1 MIDPEIL
8 KQVRRIQVH
17 TSRLVTDVMAGGYSS
32 VFRGSGIEFDE
43 VREYS
48 DGDDP
53 RSVDWNVTAR
63 TGRPYIKK
71 FVEERELTVV
81 FLLDLSLSMRAGF
94 LRRSAREAAAEFC
107 ACLALS
113 AIRNNDKVGFVAF
126 TDRVEHYTP
135 PKKGIGHVLRIVRDC
150 LALEAKGRATDVVPA
165 LEFIGH
171 VLRRR
176 AIVFLVSDFMGGGFV
191 QNAEFDHALALVR
204 RRHDLIAARFL
215 TSELDLANRPR
226 ARGLLRVR
234 DYESGREILCD
245 FSSAAVRESYQKSV
259 AAWNRALDERMRRAR
274 VDSIRVP
281 VAQPVVEPILQ
292 FFRGRELKSVLHS

>member
-17 TSRLVTDVMAGGYSS
+17 TSRLVADVMAGGYNS

-48 DGDDP
+48 EGDDP

-63 TGRPYIKK
+63 TGRPHIKK

-94 LRRSAREAAAEFC
+94 GRRAAREAAAEFC

-113 AIRNNDKVGFVAF
+113 AIRNNDKVGFIAF
-126 TDRVEHYTP
+126 SDRVEKYVP
-135 PKKGIGHVLRIVRDC
+135 AKKGIGHVLRIVRDC
-150 LALEAKGRATDVVPA
+150 LALESRGNTTKIAPA

-171 VLRRR
+171 VVRRR
-176 AIVFLVSDFMGGGFV
+176 AIVFLVSDFLGDE
-191 QNAEFDHALALVR
+191 NYDHSLAIVG
-204 RRHDLIAARFL
+204 RRHDLIAVR
-215 TSELDLANRPR
+215 TISPELELATNKN
-226 ARGLLRVR
+226 ARGLLTVR
-234 DYESGREILCD
+234 DLETGMQYIGD
-245 FSSAAVRESYQKSV
+245 FSSKAVRDQYQQN
-259 AAWNRALDERMRRAR
+259 ADAFTRATNERLRRAR
-274 VDSIRVP
+274 VDSIQIK
-281 VAQPVVEPILQ
+281 VAEPVVEPILQ
-292 FFRGRELKSVLHS
+292 FFRGRELKAAGRA